1 MSSFEDD
8 GVSWDLTS
16 DPHVTRS
23 AHKRPSRSNSYT
35 HFADDESSDS
45 STAGFSDG
53 CGIQGTFPSAEHIRL
68 RWAKPLKSLDIPGS
82 GDGRRRVGVKE
93 VKGEMVCRVRGKM
106 RNPEIGEEEG
116 VVMTVE
122 YKGTCKGLWF
132 SGVATLLGMDV
143 SLESKGSDVSWIGDY
158 PDHWEV
164 SGGTGYTGFD
174 VGPSASTQPASRTSS
189 LESSS
194 SPPHIHI
201 SPANKSK
208 EPGGLISRTV
218 STSSTSSLL
227 RAPLPVQNVADY
239 SFEGSTITLASS
251 SPPETMSSISS
262 LPTSAPIL
270 SQSSQARSPGAPITL
285 HINMNEILPPAK
297 NIFTFTISGTILVTP
312 RTTVGRL
319 NGSSRHSAI
328 DCASEDPGPL
338 VLPRF
343 TVLAADTEAT
353 SIVVRHDIEG
363 SNTTVEVYNST
374 GDIYRDAQARKTVLQ
389 KGGFTRCGEEGGRI
403 VLRSLGQI
411 NGFLASQSKP
421 PGGKTISHVSSQS
434 SLARGTHPLWSKRQ
448 VPLVIPSISA
458 TVTILT
464 VDKSTSCCSYAV
476 RFVLNASALR
486 DSEWLEFGFAKVPNS
501 STRTP
506 DIQFVA
512 TTVDEIPVT
521 VKTNVVAQKESSE
534 AAIAFE
540 RPNGKHF
547 VSWAKVNVSCMVG
560 GTVMVDYMVKEKS
573 EIVHPSH
580 GQRRGKGPVRDAH
593 PLHLLLP
600 TFPVPVGRLEVIFD
614 SAFGEL
620 PHFSKTSVKS
630 NF

>member
-1 MSSFEDD
+1 LSSLEEDS
-8 GVSWDLTS
+8 VSWDLTS

-23 AHKRPSRSNSYT
+23 AHKRLSRSNSYT

-68 RWAKPLKSLDIPGS
+68 RWAKPLKTVDIPGS

-106 RNPEIGEEEG
+106 RNPGICEGEG
-116 VVMTVE
+116 VVMSVE

-132 SGVATLLGMDV
+132 SGVATLLGMDI
-143 SLESKGSDVSWIGDY
+143 SLESKGSDVSWVGD
-158 PDHWEV
+158 PGHWEV

-174 VGPSASTQPASRTSS
+174 VGPVAYAQPASRTSS

-201 SPANKSK
+201 SSANEGK
-208 EPGGLISRTV
+208 EPGSLMSRTV

-227 RAPLPVQNVADY
+227 RAPLPIQNVADY

-251 SPPETMSSISS
+251 SPPETMSSMSS
-262 LPTSAPIL
+262 LPTSTPIL
-270 SQSSQARSPGAPITL
+270 SQSSQARSPGVPITL

-319 NGSSRHSAI
+319 NGSLHHSAI
-328 DCASEDPGPL
+328 EGASEDPEPL

-343 TVLAADTEAT
+343 TVLAADTEST

-363 SNTTVEVYNST
+363 STTTVEVYNST

-389 KGGFTRCGEEGGRI
+389 KGGYTRCGEEGGRI

-411 NGFLASQSKP
+411 NGFPASQSKP
-421 PGGKTISHVSSQS
+421 PSGKTISRVSSQS
-434 SLARGTHPLWSKRQ
+434 SLARGTYPLWSKRQ
-448 VPLVIPSISA
+448 VPLIIPSVSA

-464 VDKSTSCCSYAV
+464 VDESTSCCSYAV
-476 RFVLNASALR
+476 RFFLNASALR
-486 DSEWLEFGFAKVPNS
+486 DFEWLEFGFAKTPNS
-501 STRTP
+501 STPTP

-512 TTVDEIPVT
+512 ATVDEIPVT
-521 VKTNVVAQKESSE
+521 VKTNVVAQKEPSE
-534 AAIAFE
+534 ATIAFE
-540 RPNGKHF
+540 RPNGKYF
-547 VSWAKVNVSCMVG
+547 VSWAKVNVSCLVG
-560 GTVMVDYMVKEKS
+560 GTVMVDYVVKEKS

-580 GQRRGKGPVRDAH
+580 GQRRGKGRARDAH
-593 PLHLLLP
+593 LLPLLFP

-614 SAFGEL
+614 CTFGEL

-630 NF
+630 NL